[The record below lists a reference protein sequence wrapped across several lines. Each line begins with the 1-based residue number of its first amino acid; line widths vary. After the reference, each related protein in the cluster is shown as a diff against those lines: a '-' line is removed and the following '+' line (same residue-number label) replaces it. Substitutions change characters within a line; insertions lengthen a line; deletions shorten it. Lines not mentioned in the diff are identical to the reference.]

1 MYNDGGPPTS
11 ETQSTGFNSGQN
23 EAQTS
28 CPQHQEQVQ
37 ETSSRVSC
45 ENCTVNPEDPR
56 IKGNSWHRY
65 NDESQR
71 ATSGCNATESQAA
84 SNFVQLPQSPHTWP
98 VNQPS
103 GSGYPNPPRTYGS
116 PILERQQRPTIL
128 VIVVNKPGNRNGV
141 YPQRGYHN
149 GIYNPTANYPIGGYQ
164 EGGYNSYSDAT
175 GGSPPNG
182 DNGQNQN
189 SSSGANVTTNE
200 PENREGSDSGQDRK
214 QSCDCCTCTRDDQFD
229 NGDVPFTTLS
239 GTNTADCTCEMGEL
253 EKTLAS
259 LIPNENCYCYL
270 ANMANKKKKRK
281 RKPRSVFDR
290 FASPPFV
297 IEPKPNICMHCC
309 CNRSC
314 CSSCAPCNKCCNSCY
329 PWY

>member
-182 DNGQNQN
+182 YVHNFNHLQTSLKFRFQNDQQYKLKTMITIMAKTRTHQVEPTLPPMNRKTEKDLILGKIVSRAVTVVPAHEMIN
-189 SSSGANVTTNE
+189 SI
-200 PENREGSDSGQDRK
+200 
-214 QSCDCCTCTRDDQFD
+214 
-229 NGDVPFTTLS
+229 
-239 GTNTADCTCEMGEL
+239 MGM
-253 EKTLAS
+253 
-259 LIPNENCYCYL
+259 YL
-270 ANMANKKKKRK
+270 LQ
-281 RKPRSVFDR
+281 P
-290 FASPPFV
+290 
-297 IEPKPNICMHCC
+297 
-309 CNRSC
+309 
-314 CSSCAPCNKCCNSCY
+314 
-329 PWY
+329 